1 MQGAGKN
8 KGRGNTASWLGA
20 GVRASPIHCLLFC
33 VIATTAAFAADSA
46 QKTFSLTISKG
57 TLPTHQRVLRVE
69 KDDMVRLRVA
79 GDAPGEIHLHG
90 YRLELKVTAAGES
103 ELSFRAHATG
113 RYPIEWHPAGETAK
127 KGDHHGPPLAT
138 LEVRPK

>member
-8 KGRGNTASWLGA
+8 KGRGNAASWLGA

-46 QKTFSLTISKG
+46 QKTFNLTISQG
-57 TLPTHQRVLRVE
+57 AVPAHQRVLRVE

-90 YRLELKVTAAGES
+90 YRLEMKITPGSAS
-103 ELSFRAHATG
+103 EVSFKAHATG
-113 RYPIEWHPAGETAK
+113 RYRIEWHITGETAK

-138 LEVRPK
+138 LEVRPR